1 MVDLPALGEKVSA
14 SDHSVDTVLPSE
26 FVVAVRVKC
35 ARFVPCWAAKR
46 RWVVLRGSKSP
57 ILSVYRQDPRRLE
70 PCAPLRMLLLGED
83 TRMRVVGHKRL
94 VLVSSRVRK
103 DDTLFLEFETTEQR
117 QLALDM
123 LSRWVA
129 LAVLLQRLS
138 VHESIAKSPNSAVYV
153 CYDCN
158 DPAKQFVLKR
168 VHRARCHDEL
178 RLTARLMALSRENQ
192 ELGRLLPQY
201 SFLFEDNNAKC
212 VTIVMKYYAGGS
224 LAERIQDH
232 GPLPEALASN
242 VLIALCRALYLLHEN
257 HVLHLDV
264 KASNIVF
271 DDEQSRS
278 GKFSNLKLVDF
289 GSGACLDSSYN
300 GSTDTGISEKMAR
313 AGTYGCMAPERFR
326 CCCGPEADVYGAG
339 IVLYHML
346 SGVIPF
352 SGTDTYQLLARNM
365 LGDVNFDEK
374 QWGLVSPQ
382 LKTLT
387 AQMLE
392 KSPAKRIKF
401 TEILSLPWLSREPEY
416 IDVTMIAV
424 ENREPQILS
433 SK

>member
-35 ARFVPCWAAKR
+35 ARFVPCWVAKR

-289 GSGACLDSSYN
+289 GS
-300 GSTDTGISEKMAR
+300 
-313 AGTYGCMAPERFR
+313 
-326 CCCGPEADVYGAG
+326 EADVYGAG